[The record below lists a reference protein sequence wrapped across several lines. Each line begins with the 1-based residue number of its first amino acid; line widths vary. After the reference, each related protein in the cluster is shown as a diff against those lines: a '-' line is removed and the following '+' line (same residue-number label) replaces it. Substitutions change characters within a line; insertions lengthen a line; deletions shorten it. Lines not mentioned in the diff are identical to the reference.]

1 MLAQNVYQVASTPNM
16 RPVVNVTPPSNIYQD
31 VRKFPATQPQVTK
44 LEETKFIG
52 IANDQQNIT
61 F

>member
-1 MLAQNVYQVASTPNM
+1 M